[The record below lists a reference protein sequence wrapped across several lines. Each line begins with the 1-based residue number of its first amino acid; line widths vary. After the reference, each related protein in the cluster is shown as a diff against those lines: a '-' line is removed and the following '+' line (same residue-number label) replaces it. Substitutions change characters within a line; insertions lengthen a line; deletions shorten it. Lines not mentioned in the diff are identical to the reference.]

1 VSYQAA
7 LFGLRFA
14 YLLLVLLFHFLQGI
28 LKDGAALRE
37 RRDLLFAC
45 GMQILAVFDL
55 SDRTNVSCVIV
66 LVSGHVWSHL
76 RDSNHD
82 LFGTNNV
89 QLLLLFRCA
98 NYRLNFTRRVLM
110 CLVGFGISG

>member
-1 VSYQAA
+1 
-7 LFGLRFA
+7 
-14 YLLLVLLFHFLQGI
+14 VLLIQFLQGV
-28 LKDGAALRE
+28 LKDGVALRE

-45 GMQILAVFDL
+45 GVQILAV
-55 SDRTNVSCVIV
+55 SDWSDWTNISCAIV
-66 LVSGHVWSHL
+66 FVSGHVWSHL
-76 RDSNHD
+76 RDANHD